1 MIVTSKYYF
10 YLNLTKLKTNKN
22 IRILL
27 LITFFNNFTIY
38 KTILNYNVT
47 VNERYIMN
55 RISIMKGN
63 E

>member
-1 MIVTSKYYF
+1 MIVMIVISKYYF

-27 LITFFNNFTIY
+27 FITFFNNFTIY

-47 VNERYIMN
+47 VNER
-55 RISIMKGN
+55 
-63 E
+63 